1 MDNNLKLQH
10 DEVIAQLINVDEE
23 DVKTKTDL
31 IRRLIEISRPLLKSG
46 LVKGVNDSNLA
57 TYINAKL
64 IENGIKYQR
73 NDKFY
78 NLFLDSEKRE
88 YGSNTISPIGRID
101 HEHNFTG
108 NDEKSCEC
116 GDMIMY
122 GKHYTIAPDPI
133 EKKDKIPAMISKQ
146 DKSDKR
152 PYSNPV
158 VEYLQRLA
166 YLNDDYADL
175 LHDQIKKYFKYEPV
189 ASALDDYFKDK
200 DMGKLM
206 IEVKSLEAK
215 LIHADKNS
223 DARQKV
229 GDFEKIKAF
238 ILQLTTHT
246 VAHVAKIINITPKH
260 MTNSVI
266 RNMPKYE
273 KILKWFKSVYL
284 ICPHCKKQVE
294 WVAYDWFNEQCERKE
309 LDMNMT
315 QPILHNNK

>member
-1 MDNNLKLQH
+1 MNNNLKLQH

-31 IRRLIEISRPLLKSG
+31 IRKLIEISRPLLKSG
-46 LVKGVNDSNLA
+46 LIRGVNDSNLA

-78 NLFLDSEKRE
+78 NLFHDSEKRE

-133 EKKDKIPAMISKQ
+133 EKKEKIPAMSATQ
-146 DKSDKR
+146 DKSNKR
-152 PYSNPV
+152 PYSNPI

-166 YLNDDYADL
+166 YLNNDYADL
-175 LHDQIKKYFKYEPV
+175 LHDQVKKYFKYEPV
-189 ASALDDYFKDK
+189 AAALDDYFKDK

-266 RNMPKYE
+266 RNIPKYE

>member
-1 MDNNLKLQH
+1 MNNNLRIEH
-10 DEVIAQLINVDEE
+10 DQVIAQLIDVDEK

-31 IRRLIEISRPLLKSG
+31 IRMLIEISRPLLKSG

-101 HEHNFTG
+101 HEHYFTG

-133 EKKDKIPAMISKQ
+133 EKKDKIPAMIAKQ

-152 PYSNPV
+152 PYSNR
-158 VEYLQRLA
+158 RL
-166 YLNDDYADL
+166 
-175 LHDQIKKYFKYEPV
+175 
-189 ASALDDYFKDK
+189 
-200 DMGKLM
+200 
-206 IEVKSLEAK
+206 
-215 LIHADKNS
+215 
-223 DARQKV
+223 
-229 GDFEKIKAF
+229 
-238 ILQLTTHT
+238 
-246 VAHVAKIINITPKH
+246 
-260 MTNSVI
+260 
-266 RNMPKYE
+266 
-273 KILKWFKSVYL
+273 
-284 ICPHCKKQVE
+284 
-294 WVAYDWFNEQCERKE
+294 
-309 LDMNMT
+309 
-315 QPILHNNK
+315 